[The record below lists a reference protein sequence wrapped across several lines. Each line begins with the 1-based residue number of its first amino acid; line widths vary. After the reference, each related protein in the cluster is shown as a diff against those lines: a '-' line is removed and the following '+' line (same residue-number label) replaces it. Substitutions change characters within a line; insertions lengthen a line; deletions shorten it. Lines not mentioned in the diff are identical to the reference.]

1 MKKIA
6 FLVAIF
12 ISTAFFLSMFSP
24 SPLSAKEARGAKTT
38 ATADCL
44 EYGPVVQ
51 LTGNLVK
58 KTFPGP
64 PNFASVA
71 QGDTPEV
78 AWILHLDK
86 PVCIKARPEDD
97 FDVAVSHLQ
106 DLQLVL
112 GNDDYYRQAKKFLAR
127 KVIATGVLFGAHTG
141 HHHTPVLLDVKNIQ
155 LMVDKY

>member
-1 MKKIA
+1 MKKTA
-6 FLVAIF
+6 FLLAIF
-12 ISTAFFLSMFSP
+12 LFSAFFLSMFSP
-24 SPLSAKEARGAKTT
+24 SPLPATEARGAKTT
-38 ATADCL
+38 AAADCL

-51 LTGNLVK
+51 LTGNLMK

-71 QGDTPEV
+71 QGDAPEV

-86 PVCIKARPEDD
+86 PVCAKGRTGDD

-106 DLQLVL
+106 EQQLVL
-112 GNDDYYRQAKKFLAR
+112 GNNDYYRQAKKFLSR

-141 HHHTPVLLDVKNIQ
+141 HHYTPVLMDVKNIQ